1 MNNSIKKES
10 NLALTYTGIYANPAT
25 PTFVVIGYSF
35 GFLSL
40 YSFFSLQIYGIARII
55 ALDQVQ
61 ARGSPVR

>member
-25 PTFVVIGYSF
+25 PTFVVIGDSF

-40 YSFFSLQIYGIARII
+40 YSFFSLQINGIARII